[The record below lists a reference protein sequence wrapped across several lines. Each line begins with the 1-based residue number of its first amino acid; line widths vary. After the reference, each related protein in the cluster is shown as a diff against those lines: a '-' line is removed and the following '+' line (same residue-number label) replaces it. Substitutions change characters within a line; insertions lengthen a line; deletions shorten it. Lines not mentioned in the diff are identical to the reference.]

1 MICQANDVALSFCVT
16 LCTLPF
22 DFLPGDSKCGVV
34 YPRPLMN
41 ILRCVSLSCVPQ
53 FSFKV
58 ILVLRPARELKSTP
72 PSCWTHERVTRE
84 VTDSIGFLKIE
95 VQILACACM
104 FCVLPKSR
112 RLTPCSNGTMGW

>member
-1 MICQANDVALSFCVT
+1 MICHANDDALSLCVLGT
-16 LCTLPF
+16 CTLPF

-34 YPRPLMN
+34 YLRPLRDMFPF
-41 ILRCVSLSCVPQ
+41 SCALQ
-53 FSFKV
+53 FSFKI
-58 ILVLRPARELKSTP
+58 ILVLRPERELKSTP
-72 PSCWTHERVTRE
+72 PICWTHEPVTRE

-95 VQILACACM
+95 VQVRACACM